1 LNGKQSVLL
10 LLLVLAHGL
19 VDLFA
24 SMIQPLWPDLQRTL
38 ALDEGTIQWAFVT
51 WSLATSVSQL
61 LFGYWGDRGRSR
73 WLIWAGPA
81 LGVLC
86 LSCIGLAR
94 SLVELNLLLVVGG
107 LGIAAFHPEAAALAG
122 TSAPANRSRALSLFA
137 VGGSIGQAIG
147 PVYGGALT
155 TGFGL
160 RSLAWSMS
168 WGFGFLGVVTLGLW
182 RLPADGEANVA
193 SQSTVPAWHAIVR
206 ARGAALGLVLL
217 IGVLRVLPVLGVP
230 LALAFTLKAAGRTNE
245 EIGLPQSLFLAG
257 VGAGGLVCAI
267 FVRRSG
273 EDRVLWLLPLFAVPL
288 VWLIPWAGTG
298 PALWAGVGVAGLLL
312 GATMP
317 ILVSRG
323 QQLLPEAERTASSIT
338 MGVTW
343 GLGGLIV
350 AAAMAASNRLGRP
363 ELPFTIFAV
372 ACLFSSLFCAWLPE
386 PRAQATTHA
395 LAAQPR

>member
-1 LNGKQSVLL
+1 ML
-10 LLLVLAHGL
+10 LLLVLAHAL
-19 VDLFA
+19 VDVFA
-24 SMIQPLWPDLQRTL
+24 SMIQPLWPDLQHRL

-61 LFGYWGDRGRSR
+61 LFGYWGDRGRRR

-94 SLVELNLLLVVGG
+94 SLAELNVLLVVGG

-122 TSAPANRSRALSLFA
+122 TSTPANRSRALSLFA

-168 WGFGFLGVVTLGLW
+168 WGFGILGVVILGL
-182 RLPADGEANVA
+182 RRIPAARQEEDLAGPPP
-193 SQSTVPAWHAIVR
+193 VPAWRTIAR
-206 ARGAALGLVLL
+206 GRGAAMGLLLL
-217 IGVLRVLPVLGVP
+217 IGVLRVLAVLGVP
-230 LALAFTLKAAGRTNE
+230 LALAFLLKAAGRTNE
-245 EIGLPQSLFLAG
+245 EIGLPQSLFLGG
-257 VGAGGLVCAI
+257 VGVGGLVCAI
-267 FVRRSG
+267 FVRRGG
-273 EDRVLWLLPLFAVPL
+273 EHRVLWLLPLFAVPL
-288 VWLIPWAGTG
+288 VGLIPWAGTG
-298 PALWAGVGVAGLLL
+298 PALGAAVGGAGLLL

-350 AAAMAASNRLGRP
+350 AAAMAASSRLGSP
-363 ELPFTIFAV
+363 ALPFALFAG
-372 ACLFSSLFCAWLPE
+372 ACLLSSVFCGWLPE
-386 PRAQATTHA
+386 PRTQTAPHA
-395 LAAQPR
+395 FSAQPR

>member
-1 LNGKQSVLL
+1 LNGQQSVLL
-10 LLLVLAHGL
+10 LLLVLAHAL
-19 VDLFA
+19 VDIFA
-24 SMIQPLWPDLQRTL
+24 SMIQPLWPDLQHRL

-86 LSCIGLAR
+86 LSCIGMAR
-94 SLVELNLLLVVGG
+94 SLVELNLLLVAGG

-160 RSLAWSMS
+160 RSLTWSMS
-168 WGFGFLGVVTLGLW
+168 WGFGILGVLVLGL
-182 RLPADGEANVA
+182 RRVPRDREGHRA
-193 SQSTVPAWHAIVR
+193 SRPTVPAWRAIVR
-206 ARGAALGLVLL
+206 ARGAAMGLVLL
-217 IGVLRVLPVLGVP
+217 IGVLRVLAVLGVP
-230 LALAFTLKAAGRTNE
+230 LALAFLLKATGRTNE
-245 EIGLPQSLFLAG
+245 EIGLPQSMFLAG
-257 VGAGGLVCAI
+257 VGGGSLVCAI

-273 EDRVLWLLPLFAVPL
+273 EGRVLWLLPLFAVPL
-288 VWLIPWAGTG
+288 IGLIPRAGAG
-298 PALWAGVGVAGLLL
+298 PALWAEVGTAGLLL

-350 AAAMAASNRLGRP
+350 AAAMAASSRLGRP
-363 ELPFTIFAV
+363 ELPFMIFAV
-372 ACLFSSLFCAWLPE
+372 ACLLSSVFCAWLPE
-386 PRAQATTHA
+386 PRAHTAA
-395 LAAQPR
+395 PVAAQP